1 LKGGLS
7 YGILAAMNW
16 LAGFL
21 CAVLAFPALAEDK
34 ITALKVDGIVYTQIE
49 EVHVASG
56 GRVVILYSGGGTTLE
71 AEQLPKSFLDSW
83 DITPAKIAAAKTA
96 GKRQSE
102 QSVSQAIAAGY
113 FREVEGVI
121 YDLRKPQPSWLRITG
136 AKILQIIQDGALLD
150 LSTTPGNPAIIFL
163 RNLPPGLSDHDTV
176 TVVAKAT
183 GAFRFLDR
191 SNFERTIR
199 SYDMGHICK
208 RERIP
213 AAMLDEDLAEFAL
226 PDAPKPRDYSIPSL
240 AGHDRVRAIGSGFF
254 VSKDG
259 YLVTN
264 HHVVKDAES
273 IKVKYQGNVFPAKV
287 VKVDKDNDL
296 AVLKVEGRNF
306 QPLAL
311 SRHDSADLGEEVFTI
326 GFPNIQMQGVEPKY
340 TDGKISSLKGM
351 QDDPH
356 EYQISVPVQPG
367 NSGGPLCDANGQ
379 VVGVIVARISDF
391 AVLQASGV
399 MPQNVN
405 YAIKS
410 QHAWHLL
417 QNIKGLE
424 AAAPAAAKPGNV
436 VKTVENAIV
445 MVMIH

>member
-1 LKGGLS
+1 MKWLTVFLGVL
-7 YGILAAMNW
+7 LAYPSFA
-16 LAGFL
+16 A
-21 CAVLAFPALAEDK
+21 DK
-34 ITALKVDGIVYTQIE
+34 ISSVKVDGTIYSQIE
-49 EVHVASG
+49 EVHVATG
-56 GRVVILYSGGGTTLE
+56 GRVVILYSGGGTTFE
-71 AEQLPKSFLDSW
+71 ADQLPKSFLDSW
-83 DITPAKIAAAKTA
+83 AITPEKITAARTA
-96 GKRQSE
+96 GQRQSA
-102 QSVSQAIAAGY
+102 QSLNQTIAEGY
-113 FREVEGVI
+113 FREVEGVV
-121 YDLRKPQPSWLRITG
+121 YDLRKPQPGWLKISG

-150 LSTTPGNPAIIFL
+150 LSTTPGNPVLIFV
-163 RNLPPGLSDHDTV
+163 RNLPPGLSDHDTI

-183 GAFRFLDR
+183 GTFSFLDR

-199 SYDMGHICK
+199 SYDIGHICK
-208 RERIP
+208 RDRIP
-213 AAMLDEDLAEFAL
+213 AAMLDKDLAEFAL
-226 PDAPKPRDYSIPSL
+226 PDAPKPRDYGIPSL
-240 AGHDRVRAIGSGFF
+240 LGRDRVRAIGSGFF
-254 VSKDG
+254 VTKDG

-264 HHVVKDAES
+264 HHVVKDAGS
-273 IKVKYQGNVFPAKV
+273 IEVKYQGAVLPAKV
-287 VKVDKDNDL
+287 VKVDKENDL

-311 SRHDSADLGEEVFTI
+311 SRNDSADLGEAVFTI

-351 QDDPH
+351 QDDPS

-410 QHAWHLL
+410 RHALHLL
-417 QNIKGLE
+417 EEIKDLE
-424 AAAPAAAKPGNV
+424 PAPPAATRPGNV
-436 VKTVENAIV
+436 VKTVEDAIA
-445 MVMIH
+445 MIMIH